1 MRIKK
6 QIFEISLSISII
18 FTNFH
23 FLTTL
28 SRKSNFFYNKYFE
41 LSDNDATQS
50 NIDKSKTNFAWLEKY
65 KNDKNFINC
74 DFNAYISGRLIE
86 KALID
91 QFFICAKIAFIRDFQ
106 QYISS
111 FYGENLKFASTN
123 YQLYNDPYYYDDM
136 HDSFIEVQEIKTIKF
151 NLDYFKLWTNEVD
164 LNTVFDRNKFDFI
177 SRTNYKDD
185 FLNDIVSCFLSDE
198 INGIYYVDEADKN
211 NKDNEVNKKVKSKIK
226 QLKVKMDYAKKQLL
240 VFHRSLLQQTLSR
253 NDEINELN
261 LYLSQLVNDMKKLF
275 DYTATKKEIHDKS
288 YHEIT
293 HERYIVE
300 AFKVWIGNYNIRDSL
315 AYEDHYWFLCN
326 IEAFFLI

>member
-1 MRIKK
+1 M
-6 QIFEISLSISII
+6 
-18 FTNFH
+18 
-23 FLTTL
+23 
-28 SRKSNFFYNKYFE
+28 
-41 LSDNDATQS
+41 
-50 NIDKSKTNFAWLEKY
+50 
-65 KNDKNFINC
+65 
-74 DFNAYISGRLIE
+74 
-86 KALID
+86 
-91 QFFICAKIAFIRDFQ
+91 
-106 QYISS
+106 
-111 FYGENLKFASTN
+111 
-123 YQLYNDPYYYDDM
+123 
-136 HDSFIEVQEIKTIKF
+136 
-151 NLDYFKLWTNEVD
+151 
-164 LNTVFDRNKFDFI
+164 
-177 SRTNYKDD
+177 
-185 FLNDIVSCFLSDE
+185 
-198 INGIYYVDEADKN
+198 DEADKN

>member
-1 MRIKK
+1 
-6 QIFEISLSISII
+6 
-18 FTNFH
+18 
-23 FLTTL
+23 
-28 SRKSNFFYNKYFE
+28 
-41 LSDNDATQS
+41 
-50 NIDKSKTNFAWLEKY
+50 
-65 KNDKNFINC
+65 
-74 DFNAYISGRLIE
+74 
-86 KALID
+86 
-91 QFFICAKIAFIRDFQ
+91 
-106 QYISS
+106 
-111 FYGENLKFASTN
+111 
-123 YQLYNDPYYYDDM
+123 M

-151 NLDYFKLWTNEVD
+151 NLDYFKLWTNELD

-185 FLNDIVSCFLSDE
+185 FRNDIISCFLSDE

-261 LYLSQLVNDMKKLF
+261 LYLSQLVNDMKNLF

-315 AYEDHYWFLCN
+315 AYEDHY
-326 IEAFFLI
+326 